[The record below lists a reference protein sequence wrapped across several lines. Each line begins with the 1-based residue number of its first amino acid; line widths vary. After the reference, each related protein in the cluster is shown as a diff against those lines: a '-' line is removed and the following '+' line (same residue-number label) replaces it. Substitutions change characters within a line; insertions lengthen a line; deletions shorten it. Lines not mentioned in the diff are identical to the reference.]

1 MLIMNAN
8 KKFFSKIGFNYLAY
22 SIASILFLIILSN
35 IIAVIRP
42 EILNNINIA
51 TIITAICNY
60 VLPLPILLFLMRKLD
75 STEIKKNN
83 LGFKTF
89 LKYLCITFT
98 LMWIGNITG
107 TIITNLLSFTIQN
120 DIANPI
126 QNLINSTDLWLNLIL
141 ISLIGPI
148 FEEIIF
154 RKILID
160 RTIKYGPLASI
171 LVSAIIFGLIH
182 GNLNQFCYTVLVGG
196 FFAYV
201 YIKTG
206 QIKYSI
212 GLHIIL
218 NMLGSVLSM
227 IVNNSAVNLS
237 NAFNT
242 TDLAILVFYFIL
254 ILIALFVGIYTLV
267 EYIQKKRKQKN
278 SIDLK
283 IIKPVFLNA
292 GMICFIV
299 FYIIRMALQILS

>member
-1 MLIMNAN
+1 MNAN

-42 EILNNINIA
+42 EILNNINIT

-299 FYIIRMALQILS
+299 FYIIRMALQILI

>member
-1 MLIMNAN
+1 MNAN

-148 FEEIIF
+148 FEEVIF

-299 FYIIRMALQILS
+299 FYIIRMALQILI

>member
-1 MLIMNAN
+1 MNAN
-8 KKFFSKIGFNYLAY
+8 KKFFSKMGFNYLAY

-182 GNLNQFCYTVLVGG
+182 GNLNQFCYTILVGG

>member
-1 MLIMNAN
+1 MNAN

-22 SIASILFLIILSN
+22 SITSILFLIILSN

>member
-1 MLIMNAN
+1 MNAN

-227 IVNNSAVNLS
+227 IVNNSA
-237 NAFNT
+237 
-242 TDLAILVFYFIL
+242 D
-254 ILIALFVGIYTLV
+254 
-267 EYIQKKRKQKN
+267 RKSTRLN
-278 SIDLK
+278 SSHRL
-283 IIKPVFLNA
+283 
-292 GMICFIV
+292 
-299 FYIIRMALQILS
+299 

>member
-1 MLIMNAN
+1 MNAN

-299 FYIIRMALQILS
+299 FYIIRMALQILI

>member
-1 MLIMNAN
+1 MNAN

-126 QNLINSTDLWLNLIL
+126 QNLINLTDLWLNLIL

>member
-1 MLIMNAN
+1 MNAN
-8 KKFFSKIGFNYLAY
+8 KKFFSKMGFNYLAY

-160 RTIKYGPLASI
+160 RTIKYGPLTSI

>member
-1 MLIMNAN
+1 MNAN

-182 GNLNQFCYTVLVGG
+182 GNLNQFCYTVLVGV

>member
-1 MLIMNAN
+1 MNAN

-51 TIITAICNY
+51 TIITAISNY

>member
-1 MLIMNAN
+1 MNAN

-171 LVSAIIFGLIH
+171 LVSAII
-182 GNLNQFCYTVLVGG
+182 
-196 FFAYV
+196 
-201 YIKTG
+201 
-206 QIKYSI
+206 
-212 GLHIIL
+212 
-218 NMLGSVLSM
+218 
-227 IVNNSAVNLS
+227 
-237 NAFNT
+237 
-242 TDLAILVFYFIL
+242 
-254 ILIALFVGIYTLV
+254 
-267 EYIQKKRKQKN
+267 
-278 SIDLK
+278 
-283 IIKPVFLNA
+283 KPVLLYCISWWIFCICLHKNRTNQIFNWTA
-292 GMICFIV
+292 YNSQYAWICFKHDCKQQCSQFIKC
-299 FYIIRMALQILS
+299 I

>member
-1 MLIMNAN
+1 MNAN

-51 TIITAICNY
+51 TIITAISNY

-182 GNLNQFCYTVLVGG
+182 GNLNQFCYTVLVGV

>member
-1 MLIMNAN
+1 
-8 KKFFSKIGFNYLAY
+8 
-22 SIASILFLIILSN
+22 
-35 IIAVIRP
+35 
-42 EILNNINIA
+42 
-51 TIITAICNY
+51 
-60 VLPLPILLFLMRKLD
+60 MRKLD

-182 GNLNQFCYTVLVGG
+182 GNLNQFCYNVLVGG

-242 TDLAILVFYFIL
+242 TD
-254 ILIALFVGIYTLV
+254 
-267 EYIQKKRKQKN
+267 
-278 SIDLK
+278 
-283 IIKPVFLNA
+283 
-292 GMICFIV
+292 
-299 FYIIRMALQILS
+299 

>member
-1 MLIMNAN
+1 MNAN

-196 FFAYV
+196 FFAYI

>member
-1 MLIMNAN
+1 MNAN

-120 DIANPI
+120 DISNPI

-148 FEEIIF
+148 FEEVIF

>member
-1 MLIMNAN
+1 MNAN

-182 GNLNQFCYTVLVGG
+182 GNLNQFCYTILVGG

-218 NMLGSVLSM
+218 NMLGSVLNM

>member
-1 MLIMNAN
+1 MNAN

-267 EYIQKKRKQKN
+267 EYIQKKRNKQHRL
-278 SIDLK
+278 DLK

>member
-1 MLIMNAN
+1 MNAN

-160 RTIKYGPLASI
+160 RTIKYGPLVSI

>member
-1 MLIMNAN
+1 MNAN

-141 ISLIGPI
+141 ISLICPI
-148 FEEIIF
+148 FEEVIF

>member
-1 MLIMNAN
+1 MNAN
-8 KKFFSKIGFNYLAY
+8 KNFFSKIGINYLAY

>member
-1 MLIMNAN
+1 MNSN

>member
-1 MLIMNAN
+1 MNAN

-83 LGFKTF
+83 LGFKTL

>member
-1 MLIMNAN
+1 MNSN

-148 FEEIIF
+148 FEEVIF

>member
-1 MLIMNAN
+1 MNAN

-171 LVSAIIFGLIH
+171 LVSTIIFGLIH

>member
-1 MLIMNAN
+1 MNAN

-126 QNLINSTDLWLNLIL
+126 QNLINSTDLWLNFIL

>member
-1 MLIMNAN
+1 MNAN

-182 GNLNQFCYTVLVGG
+182 GNLNQFCYTILVGG

>member
-1 MLIMNAN
+1 MNAN

-278 SIDLK
+278 SIAVSYTHLTLPTK
-283 IIKPVFLNA
+283 A
-292 GMICFIV
+292 
-299 FYIIRMALQILS
+299 

>member
-148 FEEIIF
+148 FEEVIF

>member
-1 MLIMNAN
+1 MNAN

-292 GMICFIV
+292 GTICFIV

>member
-1 MLIMNAN
+1 MNAN

-160 RTIKYGPLASI
+160 RTIKYGPLVSI

-254 ILIALFVGIYTLV
+254 ILIALFIGIYTLV

>member
-1 MLIMNAN
+1 MNAN

-148 FEEIIF
+148 FEEVIF

-278 SIDLK
+278 NIDLK

>member
-1 MLIMNAN
+1 MNAN

-120 DIANPI
+120 DISNPI

>member
-1 MLIMNAN
+1 MNAN

-60 VLPLPILLFLMRKLD
+60 VLPLPILLLLMRKLD

>member
-1 MLIMNAN
+1 MNAN

-201 YIKTG
+201 YIKPG

>member
-1 MLIMNAN
+1 MNAN
-8 KKFFSKIGFNYLAY
+8 KKFFSKMGFNYLAY

-278 SIDLK
+278 SIELK

>member
-1 MLIMNAN
+1 MNAN

-237 NAFNT
+237 TFNT

-267 EYIQKKRKQKN
+267 EHIQKKRKQKN

-299 FYIIRMALQILS
+299 FYIIRMALQILI

>member
-1 MLIMNAN
+1 MNAN

-83 LGFKTF
+83 LDFKTF

-242 TDLAILVFYFIL
+242 TNLAILVFYFIL

>member
-1 MLIMNAN
+1 MNAN

-160 RTIKYGPLASI
+160 RTIKYGPLTSI

>member
-1 MLIMNAN
+1 MNAN

-267 EYIQKKRKQKN
+267 EYIQKKRKEKN